1 MNHNKSNRGAGRE
14 KESAI
19 RRKRQ
24 RASSNDPIETV
35 PEKSR
40 LPYLARHA
48 RGALE
53 GPIVSFSQFG
63 PAFHLRGNLDLA
75 QNGLFVF
82 TVKVGSEDSVNK
94 QPQAL
99 NHTGKT
105 PESRKRQQNVYPRRV
120 RMIEDNNHDAVPII
134 KSSRRSRYGEHL
146 ATFPRRLFQFG
157 RSRRRIFRKRN
168 LVCP

>member
-1 MNHNKSNRGAGRE
+1 MFLERNALTVGNQESSHTGNARGIVDSLHGKGENCMKYNKSNRGAGGE

-40 LPYLARHA
+40 LPYLARHTG
-48 RGALE
+48 GALE

-82 TVKVGSEDSVNK
+82 TVKVGSEDSVTS
-94 QPQAL
+94 
-99 NHTGKT
+99 NH
-105 PESRKRQQNVYPRRV
+105 RR
-120 RMIEDNNHDAVPII
+120 
-134 KSSRRSRYGEHL
+134 
-146 ATFPRRLFQFG
+146 
-157 RSRRRIFRKRN
+157 
-168 LVCP
+168 